1 MKLIKKFQMGGEV
14 APEQMQEEQAMAAG
28 QAPEAS
34 GDPIEQIIGVIAQLS
49 EAGAQALESQDPQ
62 ALAQVVQALV
72 QFGSDLQAQLG
83 GQEEVPTFKKGG
95 IFSKMKKI
103 DKSKT
108 SKK

>member
-1 MKLIKKFQMGGEV
+1 MKLIKKFQMGGQV
-14 APEQMQEEQAMAAG
+14 APEQVEEQNMPVE
-28 QAPEAS
+28 QTPEAS

-49 EAGAQALESQDPQ
+49 EAGAQALQSQDPQ

>member
-1 MKLIKKFQMGGEV
+1 MKLIKKFQMGGQV
-14 APEQMQEEQAMAAG
+14 APEQVEEQNMPVE

-34 GDPIEQIIGVIAQLS
+34 ADPIEQIIGVIAQLS

-72 QFGSDLQAQLG
+72 QFGADLQAQLG

-95 IFSKMKKI
+95 VFSRMKKV
-103 DKSKT
+103 DKSKA